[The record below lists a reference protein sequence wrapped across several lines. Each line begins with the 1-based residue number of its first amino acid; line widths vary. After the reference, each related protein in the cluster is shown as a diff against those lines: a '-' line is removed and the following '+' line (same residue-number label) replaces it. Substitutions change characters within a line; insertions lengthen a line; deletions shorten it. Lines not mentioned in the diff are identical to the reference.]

1 MENTITLEEFLS
13 RLDEINTA
21 EQDKLIKEQ
30 EEYEANIKAEE
41 KREFKQKMIFIA
53 VALIIGLV
61 IFTVN
66 EIHKITTY
74 NSAVNHY
81 QQGEYIKA
89 YEEFYSLEKFKDS
102 RDYRK
107 ILREEHPNDVNF
119 KCEGETIEIG
129 KYNIKD
135 SEFDPETGEDVLEKS
150 EITWIVVKKE
160 DDRALLVSREV
171 LASMPYKKSKDEPK
185 STSWKESTVRKW
197 LNDDFYD
204 EAFSKKEKKRI
215 LTTDVSNSD
224 PYKYAT
230 PGADTQDKIFLLSK
244 KELDEYM
251 TDKDWMKAKE
261 TEYLREKNGDEGFL
275 SNNPQKYRWWTR
287 DVCLDTTKAVYV
299 KTNGSVKDEG
309 SNTNNEYM
317 GVRPA
322 MWISIN

>member
-1 MENTITLEEFLS
+1 MFLS
-13 RLDEINTA
+13 RLDDINTA

-30 EEYEANIKAEE
+30 EEYEANIKAAE
-41 KREFKQKMIFIA
+41 KREFKQKIIFIA
-53 VALIIGLV
+53 SVIIIGLI

-66 EIHKITTY
+66 EVQKISTY

-81 QQGEYIKA
+81 QQGEYVEA

-107 ILREEHPNDVNF
+107 ILREQHPNDINF
-119 KCEGETIEIG
+119 KCEGEKIDFGE
-129 KYNIKD
+129 YYVDD
-135 SEFDPETGEDVLEKS
+135 SEFNYETGEDVIKKS

-160 DDRALLVSREV
+160 EDRALLVSRDVIES
-171 LASMPYKKSKDEPK
+171 LPYKKSKDEPK
-185 STSWKESTVRKW
+185 STSWSDSTVRKW

-204 EAFSKKEKKRI
+204 DAFSKKEKKRI
-215 LTTDVSNSD
+215 LTTDVSNSA

-230 PGADTQDKIFLLSK
+230 PGVDTQDKIFLLSK
-244 KELDEYM
+244 KEVDEYM
-251 TDKDWMKAKE
+251 TEKDWIKARE
-261 TEYLREKNGDEGFL
+261 TAYLHEKNGNQGFL
-275 SNNPQKYRWWTR
+275 SNDPQKYSWWTR

-299 KTNGSVKDEG
+299 KTNGSIKDEG
-309 SNTNNEYM
+309 ADTNSENL